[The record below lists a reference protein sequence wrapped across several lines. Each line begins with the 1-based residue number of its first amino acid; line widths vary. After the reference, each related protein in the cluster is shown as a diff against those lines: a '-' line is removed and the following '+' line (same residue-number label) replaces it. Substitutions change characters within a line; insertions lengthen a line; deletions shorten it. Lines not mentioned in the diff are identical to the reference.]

1 MNIDTIIYIYI
12 YRFAENATKE
22 RRTNYPN
29 IHDANL
35 GFLDLA
41 NAIEE
46 MGATVQYVSLSCR
59 GREVRVKW

>member
-1 MNIDTIIYIYI
+1 MLLWILLPLFIYI

-46 MGATVQYVSLSCR
+46 MGATVQYVSLSW
-59 GREVRVKW
+59 EKFV